1 MEAELSLIA
10 SAAPVS
16 TTKLRAAALR
26 ALNGGES
33 REAALQRARNLAR
46 AADDPTAPC
55 KDRDLLRG

>member
-1 MEAELSLIA
+1 MESELSLIA

-26 ALNGGES
+26 ALNNGES
-33 REAALQRARNLAR
+33 RESALQRARNLA
-46 AADDPTAPC
+46 AASKDPSTPC

>member
-1 MEAELSLIA
+1 MEAELSIIA

-26 ALNGGES
+26 ALNAGES
-33 REAALQRARNLAR
+33 RDEALRRAKNLAKA
-46 AADDPTAPC
+46 AADPATPC